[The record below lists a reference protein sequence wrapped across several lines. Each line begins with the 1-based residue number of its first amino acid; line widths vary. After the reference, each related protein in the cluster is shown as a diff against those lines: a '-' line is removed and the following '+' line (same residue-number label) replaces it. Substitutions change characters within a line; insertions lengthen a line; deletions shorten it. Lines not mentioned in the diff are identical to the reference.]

1 VHPAYHVCN
10 NYLTYTLSCYF
21 SLLRQFRRLPCV
33 ATMSSPAHLQF
44 QDGYQV
50 QCWGAVSYLVDATGL
65 RLDLA
70 AVHEKDERSD
80 KTRACV
86 VKKAHRQYI
95 T

>member
-1 VHPAYHVCN
+1 
-10 NYLTYTLSCYF
+10 
-21 SLLRQFRRLPCV
+21 
-33 ATMSSPAHLQF
+33 MSSPAQLQF